1 MRIEAKNL
9 QDALLVAAA
18 ELECS
23 VLDLEYEV
31 VQHHKNG
38 ILGLFQK
45 NSIIEA
51 RCKRR
56 KGDKKFGKKR
66 DFEGRYSNSRYNER
80 YEDGR
85 DFEGRNQRE
94 NSRFEGRFE
103 SGSSTE
109 RSGKFESGLSGE
121 RNAKFESGA
130 NSERGGKFSKG
141 YDSFT
146 DKAFYDDFSSED
158 KKSKSFENTYS
169 KPFESKKPHQSE
181 ASFESVPKKSEPKPY
196 SISTNQPKS
205 KANSSQNSSGVASN
219 LSQNDT
225 RNSNVSSNLTQNQVA
240 ENANSSQ
247 NSAVEGLNSAQE
259 LNLAQNSSQNS
270 AQSSAAQGDSA
281 SQAPKPSV
289 STIQKSKY
297 VVRDDDIFNSFHKE
311 SVPNPKLYID
321 EIRIQL
327 DKLLKAG
334 EFGVRISEL
343 SVYDKDSIY
352 IKLEGEDAAL
362 LIGKEAYRYKALSY
376 LLHNWINS
384 RYKLLIRLEIADF
397 LRNQSQSMDFYL
409 QSIIERVEATGKAQ
423 TKPLDGVL
431 VKLALEKLRERFPNK
446 YVGIKQNGEEKIVII
461 NDFLKKN
468 E

>member
-109 RSGKFESGLSGE
+109 RSGKFESTS
-121 RNAKFESGA
+121 
-130 NSERGGKFSKG
+130 NSERSGKFSKG

-196 SISTNQPKS
+196 SISTTQPKS
-205 KANSSQNSSGVASN
+205 KANS
-219 LSQNDT
+219 SQNDT

-259 LNLAQNSSQNS
+259 LNLAQNSNQNS
-270 AQSSAAQGDSA
+270 AQSSATQGDSA
-281 SQAPKPSV
+281 SQTPKPSV

>member
-45 NSIIEA
+45 NAIIEA

-109 RSGKFESGLSGE
+109 RSGKFESTS
-121 RNAKFESGA
+121 
-130 NSERGGKFSKG
+130 NSERSGKFSKG

-181 ASFESVPKKSEPKPY
+181 ANFDSVPKKSEPKPY
-196 SISTNQPKS
+196 SISTTQPKS
-205 KANSSQNSSGVASN
+205 KANSSQN
-219 LSQNDT
+219 DT
-225 RNSNVSSNLTQNQVA
+225 GNSNVSSNLTQNQVA

-259 LNLAQNSSQNS
+259 LNLTQNSSQNS
-270 AQSSAAQGDSA
+270 AQSSAAQSDSA
-281 SQAPKPSV
+281 SQTPKPSV

>member
-94 NSRFEGRFE
+94 NSRFEGRFDGSNERGNKFE
-103 SGSSTE
+103 SGSSE
-109 RSGKFESGLSGE
+109 RGNKFESTSS
-121 RNAKFESGA
+121 N
-130 NSERGGKFSKG
+130 ERGGKFSKG

-181 ASFESVPKKSEPKPY
+181 ASSESVPKKSEPKPY

-240 ENANSSQ
+240 ENVNSSP

-259 LNLAQNSSQNS
+259 LNLTQNSNQNS
-270 AQSSAAQGDSA
+270 AQSSAT
-281 SQAPKPSV
+281 QAPKPSV

>member
-66 DFEGRYSNSRYNER
+66 DFEGRYSNPRYSDR

-109 RSGKFESGLSGE
+109 RSGKFESTS
-121 RNAKFESGA
+121 
-130 NSERGGKFSKG
+130 NSERSGKFSKG

-181 ASFESVPKKSEPKPY
+181 QSYESTAKKSEPKPY

-205 KANSSQNSSGVASN
+205 KTNSSQNSSGVASN

-259 LNLAQNSSQNS
+259 LNLAQNSNQNS

-281 SQAPKPSV
+281 SQTPKPSV